1 MKNTALYFL
10 VLNLIILLSS
20 CQMTNCTIIQ
30 KQLKLAKQTNKPYIL
45 THGGGGIP
53 PLEVWCGIQVQLTA
67 FNYYGYVYKGSS
79 SHPPSQKST
88 HITHIPPCERNSPL
102 DTTAILSVID
112 KRIQQDYIPQIEVS
126 KNDTLKFGNS
136 YWIVSNLIPP
146 FIDKRGIKL
155 FGYIELELINIKT
168 N

>member
-1 MKNTALYFL
+1 MKNTTLFSL
-10 VLNLIILLSS
+10 VLSLIILLSS
-20 CQMTNCTIIQ
+20 CKMTNCAASQ
-30 KQLKLAKQTNKPYIL
+30 KQLKLAKSTNKPYIL
-45 THGGGGIP
+45 THGGGSIP

-79 SHPPSQKST
+79 SHPPSNLST
-88 HITHIPPCERNSPL
+88 HITHIPPCERDSPL
-102 DTTAILSVID
+102 DTTAILSVMD
-112 KRIQQDYIPQIEVS
+112 KRIIQDYIPQIEVR

-136 YWIVSNLIPP
+136 YWIISNLIPP
-146 FIDKRGIKL
+146 FTDKRGIKL